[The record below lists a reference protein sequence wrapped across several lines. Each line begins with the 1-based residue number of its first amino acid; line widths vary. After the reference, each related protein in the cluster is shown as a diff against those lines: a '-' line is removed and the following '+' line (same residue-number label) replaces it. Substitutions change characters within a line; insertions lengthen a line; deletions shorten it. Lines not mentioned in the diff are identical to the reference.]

1 MGQEESVLNN
11 ITFIIFL
18 VWCCL
23 KSFVTGPCLQ
33 KLKGSPVMTRV
44 ITDGRASAARD
55 TLLAGTRDEGEKW
68 IPCCAGVIT
77 ALASILLFIPEA
89 GPGANH
95 ATPFPF
101 SLNHPSLLPTNQHMT
116 AGRKQCKKRTW
127 SSLTYEWTRAMAW
140 PLLLATATFFFFF
153 KKFIKVSTPSVHS
166 CFHLIIKQ

>member
-1 MGQEESVLNN
+1 MKQVESVLRN
-11 ITFIIFL
+11 IMFLIFL
-18 VWCCL
+18 VRRSM
-23 KSFVTGPCLQ
+23 KSFVTELCLQ

-44 ITDGRASAARD
+44 ITDGWASAARD

-77 ALASILLFIPEA
+77 ALASILLFIPVA

-101 SLNHPSLLPTNQHMT
+101 SSNHPSLLPTNQHMT
-116 AGRKQCKKRTW
+116 AGRKRCTKRTP
-127 SSLTYEWTRAMAW
+127 SRLTCDWTRVMAW
-140 PLLLATATFFFFF
+140 PLLLATAALHFF
-153 KKFIKVSTPSVHS
+153 KNSVSTPSSVHS